1 MRKNVRECLTYIRS
15 ITDFVPKAAL
25 VLGSGLGGFTE
36 KLDSIVCE
44 IPYSDIPGFPVSTVS
59 GHAGKFIMGY
69 VEDVPLICM
78 SGRVHYYEGYAP
90 EEVVLPLRVMHALG
104 AEFLF
109 LTNAAGG
116 ISSDLKPGSLVLL
129 CDHISLFIPNPLIGE
144 NDPDEGERFPDMSE
158 VYDPKLRELVEKA
171 ASEADVRLESGVY
184 CQLSGPSYETPAEI
198 RLLQRLG
205 ADVVGGL
212 GREAGAEVRRNA
224 YRDGSDHGPA
234 RGNEGLRDLLCLQY
248 GRGHQYPR
256 PQPRRGQ
263 GSGDPGSA
271 QVHET
276 CKGRHRHS

>member
-69 VEDVPLICM
+69 VEGVPLICM

-90 EEVVLPLRVMHALG
+90 EDVVLPLRVMHALG

-129 CDHISLFIPNPLIGE
+129 RDHISLFIPNPLIGE

-205 ADVVGGL
+205 ADVVGMSTVMEAITAHHAGMKVCAISFVSNMAAGINTHAL
-212 GREAGAEVRRNA
+212 SHEEVKEAGIQAAPRFTRLVRAAIGTVKSYEAE
-224 YRDGSDHGPA
+224 
-234 RGNEGLRDLLCLQY
+234 
-248 GRGHQYPR
+248 
-256 PQPRRGQ
+256 
-263 GSGDPGSA
+263 
-271 QVHET
+271 
-276 CKGRHRHS
+276 

>member
-90 EEVVLPLRVMHALG
+90 EDVVLPLRVMHALG

-205 ADVVGGL
+205 ADVVGMSTVMEAITAHHAGMKVCAISFVSNRAAGINTHAL
-212 GREAGAEVRRNA
+212 SHEEVKEAGIQAAPRFTRLVRAAIATVNSYEA
-224 YRDGSDHGPA
+224 G
-234 RGNEGLRDLLCLQY
+234 
-248 GRGHQYPR
+248 
-256 PQPRRGQ
+256 
-263 GSGDPGSA
+263 
-271 QVHET
+271 
-276 CKGRHRHS
+276 

>member
-90 EEVVLPLRVMHALG
+90 EDVVLPLRVMHALG

-198 RLLQRLG
+198 RLLKGLG
-205 ADVVGGL
+205 ADVVGMSTVMEAITAHHAGMKICAISFVSNMAAGINTHVL
-212 GREAGAEVRRNA
+212 SHEEVKEAGIQAAPRFTRLVRAAIATVKSYEAE
-224 YRDGSDHGPA
+224 
-234 RGNEGLRDLLCLQY
+234 
-248 GRGHQYPR
+248 
-256 PQPRRGQ
+256 
-263 GSGDPGSA
+263 
-271 QVHET
+271 
-276 CKGRHRHS
+276 

>member
-90 EEVVLPLRVMHALG
+90 EDVVLPLRVMHALG

-129 CDHISLFIPNPLIGE
+129 RDHISLFIPNPLIGE

-171 ASEADVRLESGVY
+171 AAEADVHLESGVY

-198 RLLQRLG
+198 RLLKSLG
-205 ADVVGGL
+205 ADVVGMSTVMEAITAHHAGMKVCAISFVSNMAAGINTHAL
-212 GREAGAEVRRNA
+212 SHEEVKEAGIQAAPRFTRLVRAAIGTVKSYEAE
-224 YRDGSDHGPA
+224 
-234 RGNEGLRDLLCLQY
+234 
-248 GRGHQYPR
+248 
-256 PQPRRGQ
+256 
-263 GSGDPGSA
+263 
-271 QVHET
+271 
-276 CKGRHRHS
+276 

>member
-69 VEDVPLICM
+69 VEGVPLICM

-90 EEVVLPLRVMHALG
+90 EDVVLPLRVMHALG

-129 CDHISLFIPNPLIGE
+129 RDHISLFIPNPLIGE

-205 ADVVGGL
+205 ADVVGMSTVMEAITAHHAGMKVCAISFVSNMAAGINTHAL
-212 GREAGAEVRRNA
+212 SHEEVKEAGIQAAPRFTRLVRAAISTVKSYEAE
-224 YRDGSDHGPA
+224 
-234 RGNEGLRDLLCLQY
+234 
-248 GRGHQYPR
+248 
-256 PQPRRGQ
+256 
-263 GSGDPGSA
+263 
-271 QVHET
+271 
-276 CKGRHRHS
+276 

>member
-78 SGRVHYYEGYAP
+78 SGRVHYYEGYVP
-90 EEVVLPLRVMHALG
+90 EDVVLPLRVMHALG

-129 CDHISLFIPNPLIGE
+129 RDHISLFIPNPLIGE

-205 ADVVGGL
+205 ADVVGMSTVMEAITAHHAGMKVCAISFVSNMAAGINTHAL
-212 GREAGAEVRRNA
+212 SHEEVKEAGIQAAPRFTRLVRAAIGTVKSYKAE
-224 YRDGSDHGPA
+224 
-234 RGNEGLRDLLCLQY
+234 
-248 GRGHQYPR
+248 
-256 PQPRRGQ
+256 
-263 GSGDPGSA
+263 
-271 QVHET
+271 
-276 CKGRHRHS
+276 

>member
-69 VEDVPLICM
+69 VEGVPLICM

-90 EEVVLPLRVMHALG
+90 EDVVLPLRVMHALG

-129 CDHISLFIPNPLIGE
+129 
-144 NDPDEGERFPDMSE
+144 
-158 VYDPKLRELVEKA
+158 PKLRELVEKA

-205 ADVVGGL
+205 ADVVGMSTVMEAITAHHAGMKVCAISFVSNMAAGINTHAL
-212 GREAGAEVRRNA
+212 SHEEVKEAGIQAAPRFTRLVRAAIATVKSYEAE
-224 YRDGSDHGPA
+224 
-234 RGNEGLRDLLCLQY
+234 
-248 GRGHQYPR
+248 
-256 PQPRRGQ
+256 
-263 GSGDPGSA
+263 
-271 QVHET
+271 
-276 CKGRHRHS
+276 

>member
-90 EEVVLPLRVMHALG
+90 EDVVLPLRVMHALG

-129 CDHISLFIPNPLIGE
+129 RDHISLFIPNPLIGE

-198 RLLQRLG
+198 RLLKGLG
-205 ADVVGGL
+205 ADVVGMSTVMEAITAHHTGMKVCAISFVSNMAAGINTHAL
-212 GREAGAEVRRNA
+212 SHEEVKEAGIQAAPRFTRLVRAAIGTVKSYKAE
-224 YRDGSDHGPA
+224 
-234 RGNEGLRDLLCLQY
+234 
-248 GRGHQYPR
+248 
-256 PQPRRGQ
+256 
-263 GSGDPGSA
+263 
-271 QVHET
+271 
-276 CKGRHRHS
+276 

>member
-69 VEDVPLICM
+69 VEGVPLICM

-90 EEVVLPLRVMHALG
+90 EDVVLPLRVMHALG

-129 CDHISLFIPNPLIGE
+129 RDHISLFIPNPLIGE

-205 ADVVGGL
+205 ADVVGMSTVMEAITAHHAGMKVCAISFVSNMAAGINTHAL
-212 GREAGAEVRRNA
+212 SHEEVKEAGIQAAPRFTRLVRAAIATVKSYEAE
-224 YRDGSDHGPA
+224 
-234 RGNEGLRDLLCLQY
+234 
-248 GRGHQYPR
+248 
-256 PQPRRGQ
+256 
-263 GSGDPGSA
+263 
-271 QVHET
+271 
-276 CKGRHRHS
+276 

>member
-1 MRKNVRECLTYIRS
+1 MKKNVRECLTYIRS

-90 EEVVLPLRVMHALG
+90 EDVVLPLRVMHALG

-116 ISSDLKPGSLVLL
+116 INSDFTPGSLVLL
-129 CDHISLFIPNPLIGE
+129 RDHISLFIPNPLIGE

-158 VYDPKLRELVEKA
+158 VYDRKLRELVEKA

-198 RLLQRLG
+198 RLLKSLG
-205 ADVVGGL
+205 ADVVGMSTVMEAITAHHAGMKVCAISFVSNMAAGINTHAL
-212 GREAGAEVRRNA
+212 SHEEVKEAGIQAAPRFTRLVRAAIATVKSYEAE
-224 YRDGSDHGPA
+224 
-234 RGNEGLRDLLCLQY
+234 
-248 GRGHQYPR
+248 
-256 PQPRRGQ
+256 
-263 GSGDPGSA
+263 
-271 QVHET
+271 
-276 CKGRHRHS
+276 

>member
-205 ADVVGGL
+205 ADVVGMSTVMEAITAHHAGMKVCAISFVSNMAAGINTHAL
-212 GREAGAEVRRNA
+212 SHEEVKEAGIQAAPRFTRLVRAAIGTVKSYEAE
-224 YRDGSDHGPA
+224 
-234 RGNEGLRDLLCLQY
+234 
-248 GRGHQYPR
+248 
-256 PQPRRGQ
+256 
-263 GSGDPGSA
+263 
-271 QVHET
+271 
-276 CKGRHRHS
+276 

>member
-36 KLDSIVCE
+36 KLDSILCE

-69 VEDVPLICM
+69 VEGVPLICM

-90 EEVVLPLRVMHALG
+90 EDVVLPLRVMHALG

-129 CDHISLFIPNPLIGE
+129 RDHISLFIPNPLIGE

-205 ADVVGGL
+205 ADVVGMSTVMEAITAHHAGMKVCAISFVSNMAAGINTHAL
-212 GREAGAEVRRNA
+212 SHEEVKEAGIQAAPRFTRLVRAAIATVKSYEAE
-224 YRDGSDHGPA
+224 
-234 RGNEGLRDLLCLQY
+234 
-248 GRGHQYPR
+248 
-256 PQPRRGQ
+256 
-263 GSGDPGSA
+263 
-271 QVHET
+271 
-276 CKGRHRHS
+276 

>member
-198 RLLQRLG
+198 RLLKGLG
-205 ADVVGGL
+205 ADVVGMSTVMEAITAHHAGMKVCAISFVSNMAAGINTHAL
-212 GREAGAEVRRNA
+212 SHEEVKEAGIQAAPRFTRLVRAAIATVKSYEAE
-224 YRDGSDHGPA
+224 
-234 RGNEGLRDLLCLQY
+234 
-248 GRGHQYPR
+248 
-256 PQPRRGQ
+256 
-263 GSGDPGSA
+263 
-271 QVHET
+271 
-276 CKGRHRHS
+276 

>member
-25 VLGSGLGGFTE
+25 VLGSGLGGFAE
-36 KLDSIVCE
+36 KLDRIVCE

-69 VEDVPLICM
+69 VEGVPLICM

-90 EEVVLPLRVMHALG
+90 EDVVLPLRVMHALG

-116 ISSDLKPGSLVLL
+116 INGSFLPGSLVLL
-129 CDHISLFIPNPLIGE
+129 RDHISLFIPNPLIGE
-144 NDPDEGERFPDMSE
+144 NDPDEGVRFPDMSE
-158 VYDPKLRELVEKA
+158 VYDTKLRELVEKA
-171 ASEADVRLESGVY
+171 AAEADVHLESGVY

-205 ADVVGGL
+205 ADVVGMSTVMEAITAHHAGMKVCAISFVSNMAAGINTHAL
-212 GREAGAEVRRNA
+212 SHEEVKEAGIQAAPRFTRLVRAAIGTVKSYEAE
-224 YRDGSDHGPA
+224 
-234 RGNEGLRDLLCLQY
+234 
-248 GRGHQYPR
+248 
-256 PQPRRGQ
+256 
-263 GSGDPGSA
+263 
-271 QVHET
+271 
-276 CKGRHRHS
+276 

>member
-198 RLLQRLG
+198 RLLKGFG
-205 ADVVGGL
+205 ADVVGMSTVMEAITAHHAGMKVCAISFVSNMAAGINTHAL
-212 GREAGAEVRRNA
+212 SHEEVKEAGIQAAPRFTRLVRAAIATVKSYEAE
-224 YRDGSDHGPA
+224 
-234 RGNEGLRDLLCLQY
+234 
-248 GRGHQYPR
+248 
-256 PQPRRGQ
+256 
-263 GSGDPGSA
+263 
-271 QVHET
+271 
-276 CKGRHRHS
+276 

>member
-129 CDHISLFIPNPLIGE
+129 RDHISLFIPNPLIGE

-158 VYDPKLRELVEKA
+158 VYDRKLRELVEKA

-205 ADVVGGL
+205 ADVVGMSTVMEAITAHHAGMKVCAISFVSNMAAGINTHAL
-212 GREAGAEVRRNA
+212 SHEEVKEAGIQAAPRFTRLVRAAIGTVKSYEAE
-224 YRDGSDHGPA
+224 
-234 RGNEGLRDLLCLQY
+234 
-248 GRGHQYPR
+248 
-256 PQPRRGQ
+256 
-263 GSGDPGSA
+263 
-271 QVHET
+271 
-276 CKGRHRHS
+276 

>member
-129 CDHISLFIPNPLIGE
+129 RDHISLFIPNPLIGE

-198 RLLQRLG
+198 RLLKGLG
-205 ADVVGGL
+205 ADVVGMSTVMEAITAHHAGMKVCAISFVSNMAAGINTHAL
-212 GREAGAEVRRNA
+212 SHEEVKEAGIQAAPRFTRLVRAAIGTVKSYEAE
-224 YRDGSDHGPA
+224 
-234 RGNEGLRDLLCLQY
+234 
-248 GRGHQYPR
+248 
-256 PQPRRGQ
+256 
-263 GSGDPGSA
+263 
-271 QVHET
+271 
-276 CKGRHRHS
+276 

>member
-1 MRKNVRECLTYIRS
+1 M
-15 ITDFVPKAAL
+15 
-25 VLGSGLGGFTE
+25 LGSGLGGFTE

-90 EEVVLPLRVMHALG
+90 EDVVLPLRVMHALG

-129 CDHISLFIPNPLIGE
+129 RDHISLFIPNPLIGE

-205 ADVVGGL
+205 ADVVGMSTVMEAITAHHAGMKVCAISFVSNMAAGINTHAL
-212 GREAGAEVRRNA
+212 SHEEVKEAGIQAAPRFTRLVRAAIATVKSYEAE
-224 YRDGSDHGPA
+224 
-234 RGNEGLRDLLCLQY
+234 
-248 GRGHQYPR
+248 
-256 PQPRRGQ
+256 
-263 GSGDPGSA
+263 
-271 QVHET
+271 
-276 CKGRHRHS
+276 

>member
-90 EEVVLPLRVMHALG
+90 EDVVLPLRVMHALG

-129 CDHISLFIPNPLIGE
+129 RDHISLFIPNPLIGE

-205 ADVVGGL
+205 ADVVGMSTVMEAITAHHAGMKVCAISFVSNMAAGINTHAL
-212 GREAGAEVRRNA
+212 SHEEVKEAGIQAAPRFTRLVRAAIATVKSYEAE
-224 YRDGSDHGPA
+224 
-234 RGNEGLRDLLCLQY
+234 
-248 GRGHQYPR
+248 
-256 PQPRRGQ
+256 
-263 GSGDPGSA
+263 
-271 QVHET
+271 
-276 CKGRHRHS
+276 

>member
-1 MRKNVRECLTYIRS
+1 MRKTVRECLTYIRS

-205 ADVVGGL
+205 ADVVGMSTVMEAITAHHAGMKVCAISFVSNMAAGINTHAL
-212 GREAGAEVRRNA
+212 SHEEVKEAGIQAAPRFTRLVRAAIATVKSYEAE
-224 YRDGSDHGPA
+224 
-234 RGNEGLRDLLCLQY
+234 
-248 GRGHQYPR
+248 
-256 PQPRRGQ
+256 
-263 GSGDPGSA
+263 
-271 QVHET
+271 
-276 CKGRHRHS
+276 

>member
-69 VEDVPLICM
+69 VEGVPLICM

-90 EEVVLPLRVMHALG
+90 EDVVLPLRVMHALG

-205 ADVVGGL
+205 ADVVGMSTVMEAITAHHAGMKVCAISFVSNMAAGINTHAL
-212 GREAGAEVRRNA
+212 SHEEVKEAGIQAAPRFTRLVRAAIATVKSYEAE
-224 YRDGSDHGPA
+224 
-234 RGNEGLRDLLCLQY
+234 
-248 GRGHQYPR
+248 
-256 PQPRRGQ
+256 
-263 GSGDPGSA
+263 
-271 QVHET
+271 
-276 CKGRHRHS
+276 

>member
-205 ADVVGGL
+205 ADVVGMSTVMEAITAHHAGMKVCAISFVSNMAAGINTHAL
-212 GREAGAEVRRNA
+212 SHEEVKEAGIQAAPRFTRLVRAAIATVKSYEAE
-224 YRDGSDHGPA
+224 
-234 RGNEGLRDLLCLQY
+234 
-248 GRGHQYPR
+248 
-256 PQPRRGQ
+256 
-263 GSGDPGSA
+263 
-271 QVHET
+271 
-276 CKGRHRHS
+276 

>member
-1 MRKNVRECLTYIRS
+1 MKKNVRGCLTYIRS
-15 ITDFVPKAAL
+15 ITDFVPKASL

-205 ADVVGGL
+205 ADVVGMSTVMEAITAHHAGMKVCAISFVSNMAAGINTHAL
-212 GREAGAEVRRNA
+212 SHEEVKEAGIQAAPRFTRLVRAAIGTVKSYEAE
-224 YRDGSDHGPA
+224 
-234 RGNEGLRDLLCLQY
+234 
-248 GRGHQYPR
+248 
-256 PQPRRGQ
+256 
-263 GSGDPGSA
+263 
-271 QVHET
+271 
-276 CKGRHRHS
+276 

>member
-90 EEVVLPLRVMHALG
+90 EDVVLPLRVMHALG

-116 ISSDLKPGSLVLL
+116 ISSDLKPGSRVLL
-129 CDHISLFIPNPLIGE
+129 RDHISLFIPNPLIGE

-205 ADVVGGL
+205 ADVVGMSTVMEAITAHHAGMKVCAISFVSNMAAGINTHAL
-212 GREAGAEVRRNA
+212 SHEEVKEAGIQAAPRFTRLVRAAIGTVKSYEAE
-224 YRDGSDHGPA
+224 
-234 RGNEGLRDLLCLQY
+234 
-248 GRGHQYPR
+248 
-256 PQPRRGQ
+256 
-263 GSGDPGSA
+263 
-271 QVHET
+271 
-276 CKGRHRHS
+276 